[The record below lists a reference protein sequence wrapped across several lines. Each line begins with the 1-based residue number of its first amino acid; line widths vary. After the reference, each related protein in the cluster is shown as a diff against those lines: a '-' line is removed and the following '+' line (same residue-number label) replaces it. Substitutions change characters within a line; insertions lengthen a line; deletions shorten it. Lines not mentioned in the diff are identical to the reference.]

1 MSNIKQ
7 FQEATEVLQNVDV
20 SEIFTS
26 LALGIAKAQE
36 KLDSNSIKQLIALS
50 EQEVAGKSLLE
61 LGFYPAFYSFA
72 YADVSASIELKMRL
86 NTKTSLKVN
95 AYLDYAKAKGYT
107 KESVER
113 LEVSK
118 KDTIRKEYKSSRSY
132 IKKIDSSE
140 EVVIQNKTIKFDQT
154 ESILKRINSYYDRAL
169 EAESVVRFD
178 HEITEAGELT
188 NISATGVGIIWNNG
202 FIVVNVPS
210 TKKFGI
216 VKMGDPANVTPISI
230 KTTSTAVSFTPVAN
244 DFAATVAAANAVWS
258 AAQQKVIGFKK
269 ASISGGVY
277 NDPCVNVYFASSRH
291 LIDPAYSNTT
301 GGSTWNNVDVF
312 AKLDALAEILK
323 ADSTLSIEVI
333 GHTDTEGGWK
343 FNKNLSNN
351 RSGEVKKYLELKGVS
366 STQIKTDGKSE
377 WEQLTG
383 GTSPVDETRGI
394 SLDSSAAAPN
404 NTKSPAHRA
413 AKIYLKSNHD
423 LIYIEGPSNPVAASS
438 TLYIDTP
445 SIVNGFYKYGEIAT
459 GTRTLNF
466 SHKGTNFVFAG
477 ITNIDSFIT
486 AFTAHAS
493 GSKYQYEKV
502 HETVH
507 LIHEESSIKFT
518 AYNLD
523 SEEITIT
530 TKDSSSETTSNSASK
545 VLIDETVNSKYYL
558 KQDTEKLEDPSAL
571 AVGGSVDFRTCR
583 QFEMSLT
590 GNAQMSA
597 RLISVPA
604 PDGFKAHIRN
614 LFGLPAPTTTT
625 TPANTG
631 GGQ

>member
-107 KESVER
+107 SESVEK

-118 KDTIRKEYKSSRSY
+118 KDTVRKEYKSSRSY

-154 ESILKRINSYYDRAL
+154 ESILKRINSYYDKAL

-216 VKMGDPANVTPISI
+216 VKMGNPSVPNAIDI
-230 KTTSTAVSFTPVAN
+230 KASSTFTTVAN
-244 DFAATVAAANAVWS
+244 DFAATVLAATGVWNA
-258 AAQQKVIGFKK
+258 AGQRVIGFKK
-269 ASISGGVY
+269 AGISAGVY
-277 NDPCVNVYFASSRH
+277 TAECLNVYFASSRH
-291 LIDPAYSNTT
+291 LIDPAYSNTS

-323 ADSTLSIEVI
+323 ADSTLSIDVI

-351 RSGEVKKYLELKGVS
+351 RSGEVKKYLILKGVS
-366 STQIKTDGKSE
+366 SSQINTDGKSE

-383 GTSPVDETRGI
+383 GTSPADDARGTT
-394 SLDSSAAAPN
+394 LDGSAAAPN
-404 NTKSPAHRA
+404 NTKSPAHRV
-413 AKIYLKSNHD
+413 AKIYLKSNED
-423 LIYIEGPSNPVAASS
+423 LIYIEGPNNPITGASS
-438 TLYIDTP
+438 TAYTGPTTLN
-445 SIVNGFYKYGEIAT
+445 NGFYKYGEIAT
-459 GTRTLNF
+459 GSRTLNF